1 MDIFFLILIFLACV
15 LGATFCFCI
24 YCCLRLC
31 SKRNRQR
38 DDLEQEQFLSQYR
51 ANKGNL

>member
-24 YCCLRLC
+24 YCSLRLC

-51 ANKGNL
+51 ANKGSL

>member
-15 LGATFCFCI
+15 LGVTFCFCI
-24 YCCLRLC
+24 YCCLHLC